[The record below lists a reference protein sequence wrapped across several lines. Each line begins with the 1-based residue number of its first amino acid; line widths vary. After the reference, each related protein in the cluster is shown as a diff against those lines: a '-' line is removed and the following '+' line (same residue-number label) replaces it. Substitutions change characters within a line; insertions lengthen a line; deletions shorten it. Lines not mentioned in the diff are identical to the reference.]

1 MYQDIL
7 DDITAGPDSMIGPCI
22 DSRGGLLSRMK
33 IAGAFL
39 GGREALSELD
49 EANRIGMDSL
59 GRVEYDD
66 CGRQLMVLP

>member
-1 MYQDIL
+1 MCQDIL
-7 DDITAGPDSMIGPCI
+7 DDITAGPDSIIGPCR

-49 EANRIGMDSL
+49 
-59 GRVEYDD
+59 
-66 CGRQLMVLP
+66 